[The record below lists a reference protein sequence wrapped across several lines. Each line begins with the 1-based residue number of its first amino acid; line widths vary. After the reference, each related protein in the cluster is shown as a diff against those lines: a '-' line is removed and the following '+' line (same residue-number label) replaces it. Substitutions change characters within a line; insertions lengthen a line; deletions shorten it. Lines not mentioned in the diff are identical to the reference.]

1 MQIFPRS
8 LNKLPAIAAAAAALG
23 LGGIV
28 FVVTYYF
35 SPWNTQVGYAPKQP
49 VPYSHRLHAGEL
61 GIDCR
66 YCHVNVE
73 RAGVAQI
80 PPTQTCMNCHAEIKL
95 ASAKLAPVR
104 ESWCSTVPADKRSEK
119 ACPGVPKEKLA
130 EVGDDQAVPWVKVHK
145 LADHAYFNHSAHV
158 TSGVGCESCH
168 GRVDQMEVVRQVKPL
183 SMGWC
188 LECHR
193 NPEPSLRPLDKVT
206 TMGYQADS
214 VVRESGA
221 TKKAR
226 EVNPP
231 QHCSGCHR

>member
-23 LGGIV
+23 LGGAV

-66 YCHVNVE
+66 YCHANVE

-80 PPTQTCMNCHAEIKL
+80 PPTQTCMNCHTNVQTK
-95 ASAKLAPVR
+95 SAKLAPVR
-104 ESWCSTVPADKRSEK
+104 ESWCSTVSASEREKSNRCANVDKAVAAALPDDK
-119 ACPGVPKEKLA
+119 AVE
-130 EVGDDQAVPWVKVHK
+130 WVKIHK
-145 LADHAYFNHSAHV
+145 LADHAYFDHSAHV
-158 TSGVGCESCH
+158 SAGVGCESCH

-193 NPEPSLRPLDKVT
+193 NPEPNLRPLEKVT
-206 TMGYQADS
+206 AMGYQADPS
-214 VVRESGA
+214 A
-221 TKKAR
+221 PAKKAR